1 MEKKKI
7 LLPILLIILISLI
20 SGCFET
26 SQNDTESK
34 ILPAISTIIKGYI
47 NNIDLKNLES
57 VKVTLYNTTYKW
69 QNYTYTNKSGYYK
82 LNVFNGYFSVL
93 AEHQNYE
100 KYEVTY
106 YLQENETIWINIT
119 LTPIGEDFV
128 FTLLDGTKKNL
139 KDYRGK
145 VVILDMWATW
155 CSPCHAVLPEL
166 KKIYDYYNR
175 DDLEIIS
182 LNIDLSES
190 SQLIESFKE
199 WFAGYYGIELNWI
212 FGQDDGSISEKY
224 MNEGAIPTLAVFDQ
238 VGRLQYRKAGVHVFR
253 EIPAGFPKG
262 TPRLAP
268 ILDEL
273 IS

>member
-7 LLPILLIILISLI
+7 SLPILLIILISFI

-34 ILPAISTIIKGYI
+34 ILPAISTTIKGYI

-82 LNVFNGYFSVL
+82 LDVFNGYFSVL
-93 AEHQNYE
+93 TEHQNYE

-145 VVILDMWATW
+145 VVIIDMWATW
-155 CSPCHAVLPEL
+155 CSPCHTVMFEL

-190 SQLIESFKE
+190 SQLIQSFKE

-224 MNEGAIPTLAVFDQ
+224 MNESAIPTLAVFDQ

-253 EIPAGFPKG
+253 EIPEGFPKD

-273 IS
+273 TS